1 MMLEK
6 YYEFKQYI
14 DENKRRSVFT
24 YKKINNGLNGP
35 FSVVSF
41 HYFRNIDL
49 LEITKLPPY
58 YKELRGIVYVLKDD
72 KPIDYFLSIGKFW
85 TLNQMES
92 VSLER
97 IGDKK
102 IMKVFEKR
110 DGSLIIPYIVDGEV
124 YFKTFRSFSNNV
136 LDNMYNEID
145 NLDEIKELVK
155 ELHNNGYDILF
166 EYTSMNNRI
175 VVKYFKPSLDVIQ
188 IRNRKTLEYMDLNK
202 FSDILNKYRVN
213 VTKYYNYSDK
223 NMTLNE
229 FYDRLNNDKSFELY
243 DLWNSNNFEGFV
255 VQLDDGEM
263 IKVKTK
269 WYFENHGLFD
279 LNSMFVFKEYK
290 QIIKIILDER
300 LDEIDYDIVER
311 NKDIVEKINNYIIY
325 HFNEFRNEI
334 FKFLELKQKV
344 NDIREIVNDIK
355 QSKFNYYIFKCLNSK
370 IPCDESRV
378 WELFKEN
385 FFRMVKNGIIPMFEE

>member
-1 MMLEK
+1 MLEK

-14 DENKRRSVFT
+14 DENKGKSAFT
-24 YKKINNGLNGP
+24 YKKINNGP
-35 FSVVSF
+35 FSVVFF
-41 HYFRNIDL
+41 HYFRIDL

-72 KPIDYFLSIGKFW
+72 RPIDYFLSVGKFW

-97 IGDKK
+97 IGNKK

-110 DGSLIIPYIVDGEV
+110 DGSLIIPYIVNGEV
-124 YFKTFRSFSNNV
+124 YFKTLRSTSNTV

-145 NLDEIKELVK
+145 NLDEVKELVK

-269 WYFENHGLFD
+269 WYVENHSLFD
-279 LNSMFVFKEYK
+279 LNSMFVFKKYEK
-290 QIIKIILDER
+290 IIKIILDER

-344 NDIREIVNDIK
+344 NIREIVNDIK

>member
-24 YKKINNGLNGP
+24 YKKINNGP

-72 KPIDYFLSIGKFW
+72 KPIDYFLSVGKFW

-97 IGDKK
+97 IGNEK

-124 YFKTFRSFSNNV
+124 YFKTSRSFSNNV

-279 LNSMFVFKEYK
+279 LNSIKKYE

-300 LDEIDYDIVER
+300 LDEIDYDIVEC
-311 NKDIVEKINNYIIY
+311 NKDIFEKINNYIIY

-355 QSKFNYYIFKCLNSK
+355 QSKFNYYIFKCLNSR

>member
-1 MMLEK
+1 
-6 YYEFKQYI
+6 
-14 DENKRRSVFT
+14 
-24 YKKINNGLNGP
+24 
-35 FSVVSF
+35 
-41 HYFRNIDL
+41 
-49 LEITKLPPY
+49 
-58 YKELRGIVYVLKDD
+58 
-72 KPIDYFLSIGKFW
+72 
-85 TLNQMES
+85 
-92 VSLER
+92 
-97 IGDKK
+97 
-102 IMKVFEKR
+102 
-110 DGSLIIPYIVDGEV
+110 
-124 YFKTFRSFSNNV
+124 
-136 LDNMYNEID
+136 
-145 NLDEIKELVK
+145 
-155 ELHNNGYDILF
+155 
-166 EYTSMNNRI
+166 
-175 VVKYFKPSLDVIQ
+175 
-188 IRNRKTLEYMDLNK
+188 
-202 FSDILNKYRVN
+202 
-213 VTKYYNYSDK
+213 
-223 NMTLNE
+223 MTLNE

-279 LNSMFVFKEYK
+279 LNSIKKYE

-300 LDEIDYDIVER
+300 LDEIDYDIVEC
-311 NKDIVEKINNYIIY
+311 NKVIFEKINNYIIY

>member
-14 DENKRRSVFT
+14 DENKGRSVFT
-24 YKKINNGLNGP
+24 YKKINNGP

-41 HYFRNIDL
+41 HYVRNIDL

-72 KPIDYFLSIGKFW
+72 EPIDYFLSVGKFW

-97 IGDKK
+97 IGNKK

-110 DGSLIIPYIVDGEV
+110 DGSLIIPYIGFDGEV

-279 LNSMFVFKEYK
+279 LNSIFVFKEYK

-355 QSKFNYYIFKCLNSK
+355 QSKFNYYIFKCLNSR